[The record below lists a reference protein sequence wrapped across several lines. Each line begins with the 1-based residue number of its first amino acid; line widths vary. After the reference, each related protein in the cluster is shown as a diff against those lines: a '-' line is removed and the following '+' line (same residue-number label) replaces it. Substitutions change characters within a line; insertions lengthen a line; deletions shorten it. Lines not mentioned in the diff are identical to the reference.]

1 LEKITYEYQGKSRPE
16 KRGIK
21 KSFDIKELDSK
32 KIESLIKKGWVEVKP
47 KAKPKAKKK
56 K

>member
-1 LEKITYEYQGKSRPE
+1 MAKTTYEYQGKSRPE
-16 KRGIK
+16 MKGTK
-21 KSFDIKELDSK
+21 KTFDAKELDSK
-32 KIESLIKKGWVEVKP
+32 KIDSLIKKGWVEIKP